1 MAGQIFSI
9 WLRFARRTRVCAFER
24 EESSAYRVPRR
35 VVVKPR
41 PAPLRERFV
50 FPSDFVQS
58 PNDPA
63 LSSRLVDVVEV
74 RSGLE
79 RTLRLWRK
87 TGSPADRDL
96 RALWRHEVR
105 HVQRV
110 MSYAQARDVVVEAV
124 EVVEDEDYFGL
135 VLVRAGQPLA
145 RILKSASPR
154 YWMRR
159 LQEPGA
165 RNLFWAN
172 MRRIVTALGILHAQ
186 GLVHGNISPEVI
198 TTEGFE
204 EPDFR
209 LTGFEWSLWL
219 AADPGGSETPGG
231 KIDDRTYSFEG
242 DWRALGQLVGWLLG
256 VVLTQAGDVRQD
268 EAAEGG
274 ALLGQGE
281 RQLIRRLVA
290 PASTESLDAPAL
302 VRTIDDLVVSLAKSA
317 AGGAAP
323 LLILT
328 FASWDRL
335 GNAICDA
342 SDGEIAADDTAAQLH
357 WIQGDLASGATL
369 LVPRDFDRDK
379 SRLRLV
385 TGNMVYELAAFRDR
399 NTAVATWELAVCR
412 TVQTRKAALFVTNE
426 DEHRLAQTVTIL
438 QRFAEAQSL
447 RERRAV
453 DIVDWSSF
461 AAAQTPPVV
470 TVAADVGRALLLAQ
484 ILEAL
489 IRTLENY
496 PVEVLSRANGRVLI
510 RAEDESE
517 RDAFA
522 KRVGLG
528 TTADALHR
536 LFDQDQ
542 RDAGLVWRLGR
553 SPNLGAST
561 LRDAEARFVEVSAV
575 HGAVVYEFE
584 VDRDVVVGDTYF
596 LRPEQELGTEQV
608 IRRRL
613 RNLAM
618 LESQVDLARA
628 LDKPLYERRKSPES
642 IDLEDAELRDLD
654 RPKQAA
660 LRAIFETLPSFFV
673 VGPPGVGKTKLATE
687 VVRRS
692 LRHEPSTRMLIS
704 AQGHDALDHLQ
715 TEIKKALA
723 SAGLDQ
729 VLLVRSK
736 GSDARPTSDDDVG
749 AVARR
754 MVDQLIGSELVRS
767 APDGLRA
774 RVEAHRS
781 EESPAHASGALNR
794 DRAAEQH
801 ALRSLIL
808 DAANIFLSTANSQDV
823 ERLVGA
829 REQFDWVIIEEA
841 AKATGPEL
849 VGPLLLSGRRLL
861 IGDHH
866 QLAPMEAER
875 VLKIL
880 QDTTLVSAALALAKR
895 HVAPIFGDAPELDA
909 LVAHLADPVALEA
922 TVIRTRRLL
931 EPFRSFVGEDATGL
945 PGRATGPSIS
955 ATLTEQRRMD
965 PAIARVVS
973 SAFYEGRLTTEAGR
987 AARATEPFPY
997 QVRDRMPR
1005 SPIVVIDFPHVS
1017 LSGKPEPAESGRP
1030 RWSNRGEVE
1039 SVIDVLCRIRPPASG
1054 PAPTLAVLSPYAAQ
1068 VARLNLRM
1076 RHLAKGPLA
1085 HLTGFSSVRS
1095 GREFVGTVDS
1105 FQGNEADLVILS
1117 LVRNNAWVGRH
1128 ALGFLRDR
1136 RRMNVALSRA
1146 KRQLVIVGS
1155 LRFLEEAVR
1164 GPNPKGE
1171 LDELSFLRDIVHTL
1185 RALANEHRDDGV
1197 ALATILSPAEF
1208 RRTR

>member
-1 MAGQIFSI
+1 MTG
-9 WLRFARRTRVCAFER
+9 
-24 EESSAYRVPRR
+24 
-35 VVVKPR
+35 R
-41 PAPLRERFV
+41 PPLRERFV
-50 FPSDFVQS
+50 FPNEFVHS
-58 PNDPA
+58 PATLA
-63 LSSRLVDVVEV
+63 LQSRLVDVVEV

-87 TGSPADRDL
+87 TGTPADQDL

-110 MSYAQARDVVVEAV
+110 MSYAQARDVIVEAV
-124 EVVEDEDYFGL
+124 EVVEDDDYFGL
-135 VLVRAGQPLA
+135 VLVRAGQPLPQVLA
-145 RILKSASPR
+145 TASPR

-159 LQEPGA
+159 LKEPGA

-172 MRRIVTALGILHAQ
+172 IRRVVAALGILHAQ
-186 GLVHGNISPEVI
+186 GLVHGHVGPEVLM
-198 TTEGFE
+198 TEGYE

-219 AADPGGSETPGG
+219 AGDVNGREPGGGQG
-231 KIDDRTYSFEG
+231 ADGIYSFEG
-242 DWRALGQLVGWLLG
+242 DWRSLGQFVAWSFGVTLTQSGDILQDEDPDALSLLG
-256 VVLTQAGDVRQD
+256 H
-268 EAAEGG
+268 
-274 ALLGQGE
+274 GE
-281 RQLIRRLVA
+281 RQLVRRLVA
-290 PASTESLDAPAL
+290 PTTTESLDAASL
-302 VRTIDDLVVSLAKSA
+302 TRTIDDLVVSLARSA
-317 AGGAAP
+317 AAGAAP
-323 LLILT
+323 LLIMT
-328 FASWDRL
+328 FASWDWL
-335 GNAICDA
+335 GRAVYDA
-342 SDGEIAADDTAAQLH
+342 TDGEIAADDTVGQLN
-357 WIQGDLASGATL
+357 WIQGDLSAGAVL
-369 LVPRDFDRDK
+369 LVPPDFAGVK
-379 SRLRLV
+379 SRLRLI
-385 TGNMVYELAAFRDR
+385 TGSMVYELAAFTDK
-399 NTAVATWELAVCR
+399 NTTVATWEIAVCR
-412 TVQTRKAALFVTNE
+412 TVQTRKAALSVTNE
-426 DEHRLAQTVTIL
+426 DEHRLTQTVSVV

-447 RERRAV
+447 REQRAV
-453 DIVDWSSF
+453 DVVDWSTF
-461 AAAQTPPVV
+461 AVPRTARGV
-470 TVAADVGRALLLAQ
+470 TVATDVRRALLLAQ

-496 PVEVLSRANGRVLI
+496 PVEILSRANGRVRI

-522 KRVGLG
+522 KKVGLG

-542 RDAGLVWRLGR
+542 RDAGIVWRLGR

-561 LRDAEARFVEVSAV
+561 LRDAEARFVEGSEL
-575 HGAVVYEFE
+575 HGAIVYEFE

-613 RNLAM
+613 RNLAA

-628 LDKPLYERRKSPES
+628 LDNPLRERRKSPERLE
-642 IDLEDAELRDLD
+642 LEDAELADLD

-692 LRHEPSTRMLIS
+692 LRLEPSTRMLIS

-715 TEIKKALA
+715 TEIKKALNF
-723 SAGLDQ
+723 DEFEQ

-736 GSDARPTSDDDVG
+736 GSDARPTSNDDVG
-749 AVARR
+749 SVARR
-754 MVDQLIGSELVRS
+754 TVEQLATSELFRS
-767 APDGLRA
+767 APESLRA
-774 RVEAHRS
+774 RVEAHRF
-781 EESPAHASGALNR
+781 AVTAADASAAINR
-794 DRAAEQH
+794 DLAAEQH
-801 ALRSLIL
+801 ALKSLIL
-808 DAANIFLSTANSQDV
+808 DAANVFLSTANSQDV
-823 ERLVGA
+823 ERLVDA
-829 REQFDWVIIEEA
+829 REQFDWVIVEEA

-880 QDTTLVSAALALAKR
+880 QDPTLVSAALALAKR
-895 HVAPIFGDAPELDA
+895 HVAPVFGDTPELDELA
-909 LVAHLADPVALEA
+909 AHLEEPAALEA
-922 TVIRTRRLL
+922 TARRARRLL
-931 EPFRSFVGEDATGL
+931 EPFRNFVGEDETGS
-945 PGRATGPSIS
+945 PDRATGPIS

-973 SAFYEGRLTTEAGR
+973 SAFYKGRLTTEAGR
-987 AARATEPFPY
+987 AARSADPLPY
-997 QVRDRMPR
+997 EVRGRMPR

-1017 LSGKPEPAESGRP
+1017 LSGKPEPVESGRP

-1039 SVIDVLCRIRPPASG
+1039 SVVDVLCRIRPRASG

-1068 VARLNLRM
+1068 VARLSLRM
-1076 RHLAKGPLA
+1076 RYLATGPLA
-1085 HLTGFSSVRS
+1085 HLSGFSSVRS
-1095 GREFVGTVDS
+1095 GRQFVGTVDS

-1146 KRQLVIVGS
+1146 KKQLVIVGS

-1164 GPNPKGE
+1164 GPNPRGE
-1171 LDELSFLRDIVHTL
+1171 LDELSFLSDIVQTL
-1185 RALANEHRDDGV
+1185 RALANEQRDDGIS
-1197 ALATILSPAEF
+1197 LATILSPAEF
-1208 RRTR
+1208 RRTT